1 MRLLTMAGIGL
12 KSSNSLSHDN
22 PSEMKRTVNVSDSLE
37 GVSISVECVRVV
49 GFLNPALMQ

>member
-12 KSSNSLSHDN
+12 KSSNSLSHDY

-37 GVSISVECVRVV
+37 GVSISAECVRVV
-49 GFLNPALMQ
+49 GFLDPALMQ

>member
-1 MRLLTMAGIGL
+1 MRLLAMARIGL